1 MTMDIGEDRGG
12 ELGLL
17 YGLNGGSGD
26 VIEEQDMGGLK
37 LPGGSIVNLVEL
49 VGKTEQI
56 EDACTK
62 VIPQLGEIAQKVIQ
76 DQRAWGRSGW

>member
-37 LPGGSIVNLVEL
+37 LVIGRGDEEL
-49 VGKTEQI
+49 DG
-56 EDACTK
+56 
-62 VIPQLGEIAQKVIQ
+62 L
-76 DQRAWGRSGW
+76 SMS